1 MSILSIFCFIICAVI
16 IISAIKKDADILSPS
31 RIFIVIWSLAIG
43 LADLKFSRFQ
53 HQWSAYGWITL
64 LISIASFLLGSFT
77 IFVIYYKK
85 KILGV
90 SEIRKIIRN
99 SQLDKNNF
107 FKLILLLF
115 CAYIISYAVV
125 VLIVGFIPILS
136 KHPAELRTQM
146 TVFGFG
152 LIVHASTFYNVFCYS
167 LSTISKKGL
176 SKKNSI
182 IRCFSSN
189 ICYIFCFASK
199 V

>member
-77 IFVIYYKK
+77 VFVIYYKK

-107 FKLILLLF
+107 F
-115 CAYIISYAVV
+115 
-125 VLIVGFIPILS
+125 
-136 KHPAELRTQM
+136 
-146 TVFGFG
+146 
-152 LIVHASTFYNVFCYS
+152 N
-167 LSTISKKGL
+167 
-176 SKKNSI
+176 
-182 IRCFSSN
+182 
-189 ICYIFCFASK
+189 
-199 V
+199 